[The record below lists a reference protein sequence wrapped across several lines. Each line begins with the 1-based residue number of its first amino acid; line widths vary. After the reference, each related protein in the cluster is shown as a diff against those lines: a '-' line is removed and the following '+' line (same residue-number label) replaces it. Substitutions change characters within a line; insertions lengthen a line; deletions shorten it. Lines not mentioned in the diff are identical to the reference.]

1 MERPEQIAC
10 AYAPE
15 RDWFSFSCAI
25 AGIERLPGGTPNRDL
40 SDGNILYM
48 LFKYTPE
55 HPARARYT
63 PGHAP
68 IPPAINLDDGWTV
81 EYFEQNPEPHE
92 LASVGQFVPSLRRFV
107 PGRRYGAGWDGMA
120 DANVRRRCWT
130 CLRFDL
136 HISAAPGTIMLYLN
150 GRRMGE
156 VDGLTVAVFD
166 VTDFIT
172 LEDNQIALR
181 VDCASEGVFGVV
193 SVKAEPQCMISAGIR
208 RHKR

>member
-1 MERPEQIAC
+1 M
-10 AYAPE
+10 
-15 RDWFSFSCAI
+15 
-25 AGIERLPGGTPNRDL
+25 
-40 SDGNILYM
+40 
-48 LFKYTPE
+48 
-55 HPARARYT
+55 
-63 PGHAP
+63 P

-107 PGRRYGAGWDGMA
+107 PGRRYGAGWTAWLTRTFDVPPML
-120 DANVRRRCWT
+120 DV

-136 HISAAPGTIMLYLN
+136 HISAAPSTIMLYLN

-156 VDGLTVAVFD
+156 VDGRQPFVFD

-181 VDCASEGVFGVV
+181 VDCASEGVFGAV
-193 SVKAEPQCMISAGIR
+193 SVKAEPCNA
-208 RHKR
+208 